1 MSSVSYYT
9 GVVNKRGDKMSVT
22 KEFAVEIDTQLSKLY
37 DKRWNVSIKIQDAEE
52 SKKFYEKYYPSS
64 VEKIQSQIEK
74 IETLECE
81 LSKINEEIRGLN
93 KIYDQDPWT
102 RAFLVINSNGHVHS
116 SMDCSTCFPTTRYNW
131 LIQYSNDDEKTIVED
146 AGQDACTI
154 CYPSAPAEVLN
165 RPSRIV
171 TADKIAKA
179 QAKAERDAKREAKLA
194 KEKADAPTASGEF
207 LYFKDGKYTQVIK
220 TERTAVSEW
229 FNLQWRIEREVVTHY
244 FDGTAH
250 SEESIESQKREIIEA
265 QEKADII
272 CKSLAEKHGVSF
284 EQELKTLQTKYK
296 RRAA

>member
-1 MSSVSYYT
+1 
-9 GVVNKRGDKMSVT
+9 MSVT

-37 DKRWNVSIKIQDAEE
+37 DKRWGILTKLEDAKD
-52 SKKFYEKYYPSS
+52 SKKFYEKHYPNS
-64 VEKIQSQIEK
+64 VEKIQSEINK
-74 IETLECE
+74 IEILKEQLFKVGNEILE
-81 LSKINEEIRGLN
+81 LNE
-93 KIYDQDPWT
+93 IYEQDPWT

-146 AGQDACTI
+146 AGEDACTI

-229 FNLQWRIEREVVTHY
+229 FNLQYKATKEIVTHY
-244 FDGTAH
+244 YNGEAH
-250 SEESIESQKREIIEA
+250 SEESIENQKREIIEA